1 MRYLI
6 SGYYGEKNAG
16 DEAILAG
23 ILQEI
28 SCRDP
33 EARFT
38 VISFDPDDTRRRHGQ
53 DLEVDAISTSLRSPG
68 RLWRAMKAADLL
80 ISGGGSFLHEADFEL
95 HGRSFLFREG
105 KLRPVPYFLS
115 VVLMA
120 RARGLPVM
128 WYAQGL
134 GPLHTRSAR
143 WSVGRTASASQAVTW
158 RDPGSAR
165 LAYDVGVRAPIH
177 MVVPD
182 PAYALA
188 PASLDDARFQ
198 LSQSGLAPESRYLA
212 VCPRPW
218 LGRTGYLEC
227 LGEALE
233 SAGDDL
239 GLDILLVPFHESQDP
254 PVCATLAARPG
265 LAGRAHVLS
274 PVDSPAVLA
283 AILGRAEL
291 VVAMRLHSGILA
303 ATAGTPAVVLDY
315 DPKTRA
321 FADQTGQSRWAV
333 GVDLLE
339 GAVSAGGTNST
350 GVAASAGITT
360 SAGAA
365 VSAGSS
371 ISAGAAV
378 LYEAIVGTVADL
390 PARRAALARAV
401 APLQA
406 EAGHTAALAVQLASG
421 RDPKVLR
428 QAFEDSGT
436 QPEDRS
442 ARSHG

>member
-1 MRYLI
+1 LKYLI

-28 SCRDP
+28 GRRDP

-38 VISFDPDDTRRRHGQ
+38 VLSFDPDDTRRRHGDGR
-53 DLEVDAISTSLRSPG
+53 DLEAISTSLRPPG
-68 RLWRAMKAADLL
+68 RLRRAMKDADLL

-115 VVLMA
+115 IVFMA
-120 RARGLPVM
+120 RAQRLPVM

-143 WSVGRTASASQAVTW
+143 WLVVRAASGAKAVTW
-158 RDPGSAR
+158 RDPDSAR
-165 LAYDVGVRAPIH
+165 LAYDIGVRAPVQ

-188 PASLDDARFQ
+188 PAPLEEAQ
-198 LSQSGLAPESRYLA
+198 AVLSQAGLAPESRYLA

-218 LGRTGYLEC
+218 LGRTGYLEV
-227 LGEALE
+227 LGEALDK
-233 SAGDDL
+233 ACAVLDL
-239 GLDILLVPFHESQDP
+239 EVLLVPFHETQDP
-254 PVCATLAARPG
+254 PVCETLAARPG
-265 LAGRAHVLS
+265 FAGRA
-274 PVDSPAVLA
+274 AVLPPVTSPSLLA
-283 AILGRAEL
+283 AVLGGAEL

-303 ATAGTPAVVLDY
+303 ATAGIPAVVVDY

-321 FADQTGQSRWAV
+321 FAEQTGQSRWAV
-333 GVDLLE
+333 AVDALE
-339 GAVSAGGTNST
+339 SAPAAAPAVVTE
-350 GVAASAGITT
+350 AAAPI
-360 SAGAA
+360 APAA
-365 VSAGSS
+365 A
-371 ISAGAAV
+371 
-378 LYEAIVGTVADL
+378 LYEAIADTAADL

-401 APLQA
+401 APLR
-406 EAGHTAALAVQLASG
+406 AGAGRTAALAVQLASG
-421 RDPKVLR
+421 APPEGL
-428 QAFEDSGT
+428 ST
-436 QPEDRS
+436 QGR
-442 ARSHG
+442 A